1 MNYKK
6 MMMYAGI
13 GLLVIVLLVV
23 SWNILRG
30 SNKNTET
37 FSGIENGS
45 GSGSDYQ
52 LLFFYA
58 NWCPHCK
65 VAKPEWEKLKAELDG
80 KKVNGQTV
88 KFMEYDCTEPSPEIE
103 ATMDKYNVSS
113 YPTILLESP
122 GGQVTPFEN
131 KPTKDSIVNFLN
143 TNVK

>member
-1 MNYKK
+1 
-6 MMMYAGI
+6 MMMYAGV
-13 GLLVIVLLVV
+13 GLLVVVLLVV
-23 SWNILRG
+23 AWHFLKG
-30 SNKNTET
+30 SNKKTET
-37 FSGIENGS
+37 FSGIEDGSGS

-65 VAKPEWEKLKAELDG
+65 VAKPEWEKLKTELDG
-80 KKVNGQTV
+80 KKVNGQNV

-113 YPTILLESP
+113 YPTILLETP

-131 KPTKDSIVNFLN
+131 KPTKDALLTFLN
-143 TNVK
+143 NNVK